1 VTQDRVWWR
10 DGVLYQIYPRSFADS
25 NGDGVG
31 DLRGIIERL
40 DHLAWLGV
48 EGVWLTPTMPSPNQD
63 WGYDVS
69 DYRQVHPEFGT
80 MDDLDELVAEA
91 GTRDIRILLDLV
103 PNHTS
108 DQHEWFQDALTSRT
122 ARYRDFYVWAD
133 PKDDGSPPNNW
144 LSVFGGESA
153 WELHEPTGQY
163 YLHNFLKHQPD
174 LNWWNDDVRNE
185 FDDILKFWF
194 ERGIAGFRIDVAHSM
209 VKDRELRDNLPASE
223 DDPERIRRIG
233 QQPIYNMN
241 RPEGHEVI
249 QRWRRVCDEYDPK
262 RVLVGETFVLDV
274 AKMVSYYGER
284 DDELN
289 LAFNFPFMFTD
300 FEAKSLREVVEM
312 TESLM
317 PPESWPVWTGS
328 NHDVGRMATRWCDND
343 DRKIRCALM
352 LLLTMRGTPFL
363 YYGDEIGMPE
373 SKLTEEDL
381 KDPVG
386 IRFWPRNP
394 GRDACRTPMQWEARP
409 GAGFTSEGAEPWLP
423 LGDQTAFN
431 VASQRGD
438 PTSILTLTR
447 DLIAFR
453 RNSPDLTRGSYE
465 ALESSPGVWAFRR
478 GEGTV
483 VALNMSDE
491 VAAVDGVRGTIPIA
505 TDRSRDGEAL
515 DGSIELPAWQG
526 ALITS

>member
-10 DGVLYQIYPRSFADS
+10 DGVLYQIYPRSFADA

-31 DLRGIIERL
+31 DLRGVIERL

-63 WGYDVS
+63 WGYDVT
-69 DYRQVHPEFGT
+69 DYRHVHPEFGT

-108 DQHEWFQDALTSRT
+108 DQHKWFQDALTSPT

-144 LSVFGGESA
+144 LSVFGGEGA

-209 VKDRELRDNLPASE
+209 IKDRELRDNLPASE

-274 AKMVSYYGER
+274 AQMVTYYGER

-373 SKLTEEDL
+373 PKLTEEDL
-381 KDPVG
+381 RDPVG
-386 IRFWPRNP
+386 IRFWPQNP
-394 GRDACRTPMQWEARP
+394 GRDRCRTPMQWDARP
-409 GAGFTSEGAEPWLP
+409 GAGFTSEGLDPWLP
-423 LGDQTAFN
+423 LGDQESYN
-431 VASQRGD
+431 VAAQQDD
-438 PTSILTLTR
+438 PKSVLNLTR

-453 RNSPDLTRGSYE
+453 RDSPELTRGPYE
-465 ALESSPGVWAFRR
+465 TLDSGAGVWAFRR
-478 GEGTV
+478 GEGIV
-483 VALNMSDE
+483 VVLNMSDE
-491 VAAVDGVRGTIPIA
+491 VAKVDGIGDVIAIA
-505 TDRSRDGEAL
+505 TDRSRDGEKL
-515 DGSIELPAWQG
+515 DASVELPPWHG
-526 ALITS
+526 VLTTS